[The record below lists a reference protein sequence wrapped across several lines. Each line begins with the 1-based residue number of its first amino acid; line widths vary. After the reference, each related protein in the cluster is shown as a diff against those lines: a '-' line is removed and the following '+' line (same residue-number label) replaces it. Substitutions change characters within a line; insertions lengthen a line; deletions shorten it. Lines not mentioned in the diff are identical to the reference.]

1 MIVRV
6 YFYKETNPEVMLGSH
21 KLSRQAL
28 TTIYELVWEVEFKNI
43 LSPGRVWIKFVEEVN
58 PFGISLKCK
67 RHHSK
72 ITMGDIIQI
81 SEDFYIVS
89 DVGVKKI
96 TLNSRLNLKF

>member
-6 YFYKETNPEVMLGSH
+6 YFYKETNPEIMLGSS

-28 TTIYELVWEVEFKNI
+28 STIYELVWEVEFKNI
-43 LSPGRVWIKFVEEVN
+43 LSPGRVWIKFVEEAN

-72 ITMGDIIQI
+72 INMGDIIQI

-96 TLNSRLNLKF
+96 NMLD

>member
-6 YFYKETNPEVMLGSH
+6 YFYKETNPEIMLGSS

-28 TTIYELVWEVEFKNI
+28 STIYELVWEAEFKNI
-43 LSPGRVWIKFVEEVN
+43 LSPGRVWIKFVEEAN
-58 PFGISLKCK
+58 PFGIPLKCI

-81 SEDFYIVS
+81 SIDFYIVS

-96 TLNSRLNLKF
+96 NMLD

>member
-1 MIVRV
+1 
-6 YFYKETNPEVMLGSH
+6 
-21 KLSRQAL
+21 
-28 TTIYELVWEVEFKNI
+28 
-43 LSPGRVWIKFVEEVN
+43 LSPGRVWIKFVEEAN

-96 TLNSRLNLKF
+96 NMLD

>member
-89 DVGVKKI
+89 DVDVKKI
-96 TLNSRLNLKF
+96 NMLD

>member
-6 YFYKETNPEVMLGSH
+6 YFYKETNPEIMLGSS

-28 TTIYELVWEVEFKNI
+28 STIYELVWEVEFKNI
-43 LSPGRVWIKFVEEVN
+43 LNPGRVWIKFIEEVN
-58 PFGISLKCK
+58 PFGTPLKCK

-72 ITMGDIIQI
+72 IGIGDIIQI
-81 SEDFYIVS
+81 SEDFYIVF

-96 TLNSRLNLKF
+96 TVIDQY

>member
-6 YFYKETNPEVMLGSH
+6 YFYKETNPEIMLGSSE
-21 KLSRQAL
+21 LSRQAL
-28 TTIYELVWEVEFKNI
+28 FTIYELVWEVEFKNI
-43 LSPGRVWIKFVEEVN
+43 LNPGRVWIKFLEEGN
-58 PFGISLKCK
+58 PFGVPLKCK

-81 SEDFYIVS
+81 AENFYIVF

-96 TLNSRLNLKF
+96 TMIDKF

>member
-6 YFYKETNPEVMLGSH
+6 YFYKETNPEIILGSS

-28 TTIYELVWEVEFKNI
+28 FTIYELVWEVEFKNI
-43 LSPGRVWIKFVEEVN
+43 LNPGRVWIKFLEEVN
-58 PFGISLKCK
+58 PFGVPLKYK

-81 SEDFYIVS
+81 TEDFYIVS

-96 TLNSRLNLKF
+96 AMINQF

>member
-6 YFYKETNPEVMLGSH
+6 YFYKETNPEIMLGSS

-28 TTIYELVWEVEFKNI
+28 FTIYELVWEAEFKNI
-43 LSPGRVWIKFVEEVN
+43 LSPGRVWIKFVEEAN

-89 DVGVKKI
+89 DVGVKKFNM
-96 TLNSRLNLKF
+96 LD

>member
-6 YFYKETNPEVMLGSH
+6 YFYKEANPEIMLGSS

-28 TTIYELVWEVEFKNI
+28 STIYELVWEAEFKNI
-43 LSPGRVWIKFVEEVN
+43 LSPGRVWIKFVEEAN

-89 DVGVKKI
+89 DVDVKKI
-96 TLNSRLNLKF
+96 NMLD

>member
-6 YFYKETNPEVMLGSH
+6 YFYKETNPEIMLGSS

-28 TTIYELVWEVEFKNI
+28 STIYELVWEAEFKNI
-43 LSPGRVWIKFVEEVN
+43 LSPGRVWIKFVEEAN

-72 ITMGDIIQI
+72 MTMGDIIQI

-96 TLNSRLNLKF
+96 NMLD

>member
-6 YFYKETNPEVMLGSH
+6 YFYKEANPEIMLSTRI
-21 KLSRQAL
+21 LSRQAL
-28 TTIYELVWEVEFKNI
+28 STIYELVWEVEFKNI
-43 LSPGRVWIKFVEEVN
+43 LSPGRVWIKFVEELN

-96 TLNSRLNLKF
+96 TLNE

>member
-6 YFYKETNPEVMLGSH
+6 YFYKETNPEIILGSS

-28 TTIYELVWEVEFKNI
+28 FTIYELVWEVEFKNI
-43 LSPGRVWIKFVEEVN
+43 LNPGRVWIKFLEEVN
-58 PFGISLKCK
+58 PFGVPLKYK

-81 SEDFYIVS
+81 AEDFYIVL

-96 TLNSRLNLKF
+96 TMIDPS

>member
-6 YFYKETNPEVMLGSH
+6 YFYKETNPEIILGSS

-28 TTIYELVWEVEFKNI
+28 FTIYELVWEVEFKNI
-43 LSPGRVWIKFVEEVN
+43 LNPGRVWIKFLEEVN
-58 PFGISLKCK
+58 PFGVPLKYK

-81 SEDFYIVS
+81 AEDFYIVS

-96 TLNSRLNLKF
+96 AMINQF

>member
-6 YFYKETNPEVMLGSH
+6 YFYKETNPEIMLGSS

-28 TTIYELVWEVEFKNI
+28 STIYELVWELEFKNI
-43 LSPGRVWIKFVEEVN
+43 LSPGRVWIKFVEEAN

-72 ITMGDIIQI
+72 MTMGDIIQI

-96 TLNSRLNLKF
+96 NMLD

>member
-6 YFYKETNPEVMLGSH
+6 YFYKETNPEIMLGSS

-28 TTIYELVWEVEFKNI
+28 STIYELVWEVEFKNI
-43 LSPGRVWIKFVEEVN
+43 LSPGRVWIKFVEEAN

-96 TLNSRLNLKF
+96 TLIY

>member
-6 YFYKETNPEVMLGSH
+6 YFYKETNPEIMLGSS

-28 TTIYELVWEVEFKNI
+28 FTIYELVWEAEFKNI
-43 LSPGRVWIKFVEEVN
+43 LSPGRVWIKFVEEAN

-96 TLNSRLNLKF
+96 NMLD